1 MGTHFFGTKKLKK
14 YANKLGVTFTSGYEY
29 GHEQG
34 YKIHILENELLS
46 CAVLLKKNTILD
58 VKRIPQNQYNY
69 IRISPDD
76 KLYMVI

>member
-1 MGTHFFGTKKLKK
+1 MSTNFFGPKKLKK

-29 GHEQG
+29 AHEHG

-46 CAVLLKKNTILD
+46 FAVLVKKNDILD
-58 VKRIPQNQYNY
+58 FKKIPKNQFNY

-76 KLYMVI
+76 KLYMLI

>member
-14 YANKLGVTFTSGYEY
+14 YANKFGVTFTSGYEY
-29 GHEQG
+29 GHENG

-46 CAVLLKKNTILD
+46 CAVLVKKNDILD
-58 VKRIPQNQYNY
+58 IKRIPKNQFNH

-76 KLYMVI
+76 KLYMLI